1 MLLPEICINIW
12 ALDPEAM
19 AMQPAEELE
28 QNCADSWPPQER
40 EVRNDCGDL
49 IASQDFAQD
58 HFALPQILGLPTLA
72 WCSLAP
78 SLPGL
83 VFTGGFPVSG
93 SMPTGNLLCPDLS
106 TREFSQS
113 LK

>member
-1 MLLPEICINIW
+1 
-12 ALDPEAM
+12 
-19 AMQPAEELE
+19 MQPAEELE

-72 WCSLAP
+72 
-78 SLPGL
+78 
-83 VFTGGFPVSG
+83 
-93 SMPTGNLLCPDLS
+93 
-106 TREFSQS
+106 
-113 LK
+113 